1 MIFPE
6 DLIALKMYQDGTMP
20 NAKVT
25 PAETPALTLPDN
37 PTAQQILAHVAYITG
52 VPNHTNR
59 KVGRPSK
66 HGKRAAQKRQ
76 ADINRVIRKANGLK
90 ASGPLPKWVHDPS
103 VQSPYERGIQLAK
116 DQERHQHVLLR
127 EQEERDKTAT

>member
-66 HGKRAAQKRQ
+66 NGKRAAQKRQ
-76 ADINRVIRKANGLK
+76 ANTNRVIRKANGLG
-90 ASGPLPKWVHDPS
+90 SNGPLPKWVHDPS
-103 VQSPYERGIQLAK
+103 VLSPYEREQQKLR
-116 DQERHQHVLLR
+116 DQERHRHVLLR
-127 EQEERDKTAT
+127 DQEDRDKTIA